1 VSCISLR
8 RNIPLMS
15 TMRDAQ
21 IAWVKAVAAYKGWT
35 LSKWARRTRVGVGE
49 NSLAP
54 STLTRFVNDPDA
66 THELHD
72 KTIEALAESAG
83 IEPMVLPGSR
93 RPANLAEPDAVPY
106 SAVHTGT
113 DDFVQAIIEDLVRE
127 RNSLTPLVMRTRSLE
142 HAGYL
147 PGDILIV
154 DLNMRPQP
162 DDVVCAQV
170 YDWGGDRAETVVR
183 ILQPPYL
190 VAASS
195 DSRLL
200 KPLVVD
206 DESVIIKG
214 VVVHSMRPRRSAAAA
229 AARELALA

>member
-1 VSCISLR
+1 MFVSCISLR

-21 IAWVKAVAAYKGWT
+21 IAWVKAVAAHKGWT
-35 LSKWARRTRVGVGE
+35 LSKWARRTRVGDGE
-49 NSLAP
+49 STLAA

-72 KTIEALAESAG
+72 KTIVALAESAG
-83 IEPMVLPGSR
+83 LEPMVMPGSR
-93 RPANLAEPDAVPY
+93 RPSNLAEPDATPY
-106 SAVHTGT
+106 TANSIA
-113 DDFVQAIIEDLVRE
+113 DDYVRE
-127 RNSLTPLVMRTRSLE
+127 QVEGFKRRGNAFSPMVMKSRALE

-147 PGDILIV
+147 PGDVLIV
-154 DLNMRPQP
+154 DLNAKPQP

-170 YDWGGDRAETVVR
+170 YDWSGDRAETVMR
-183 ILQPPYL
+183 IFQPPYL

-195 DSRLL
+195 DSRVL

-206 DESVIIKG
+206 DEAVIIKG
-214 VVVHSMRPRRSAAAA
+214 VVVHSMRPRRVAAAA
-229 AARELALA
+229 